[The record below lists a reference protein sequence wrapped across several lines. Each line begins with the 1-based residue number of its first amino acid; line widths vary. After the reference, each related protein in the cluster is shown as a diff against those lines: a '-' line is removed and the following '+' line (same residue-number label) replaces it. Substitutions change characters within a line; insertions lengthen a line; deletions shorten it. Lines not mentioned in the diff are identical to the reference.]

1 MSKEKLNFETVKNM
15 KTSALLRA
23 VMLLLGALV
32 AIAVGAMLGGGGSN
46 GGILIGL
53 VIAGLGGWFG
63 GYSGYKM
70 IIDSKNQKTCNAN
83 FWNKYSC
90 VANPTDS
97 DADTETDIT
106 ECLALKNSEYKGY
119 HGVWLKSNT
128 ETSTSNVDAY
138 YISSDV
144 ETLEVSSDKTT
155 SGARLFAKKA
165 VDKEKKEGLKVT
177 GAISG
182 CDAVAA
188 ASPAS
193 PMSPP

>member
-1 MSKEKLNFETVKNM
+1 LI
-15 KTSALLRA
+15 
-23 VMLLLGALV
+23 LGALV
-32 AIAVGAMLGGGGSN
+32 AIAVGAMIGGGGST
-46 GGILIGL
+46 GGVIIGI

-63 GYSGYKM
+63 GYAGYKM

-90 VANPTDS
+90 VGNPTDS

-106 ECLALKNSEYKGY
+106 ECLALKNAEYKGY

-128 ETSTSNVDAY
+128 ETSTSNVDAF
-138 YISSDV
+138 YISSDIV
-144 ETLEVSSDKTT
+144 ELEISSDQST

-177 GAISG
+177 GTISG
-182 CDAVAA
+182 CA
-188 ASPAS
+188 ASSSSS
-193 PMSPP
+193 PTSSSSPS